1 MMSLQHHIIMRSSGS
16 KVNYYD
22 IQYNTWRAEDPSEY
36 LHWFISPWQSLQA
49 IMSPLIFFLL
59 CVTFG
64 QASGKKKLKD
74 DSDKEQF
81 KSCVSGFCLHQNY
94 SNLELP
100 DVEGSNHIDMDLE
113 VLDILNV
120 DDKKFSVS
128 INIYFGIKWNE
139 TRLDTEVK
147 DNAVNTI
154 RILSS
159 GSPD

>member
-1 MMSLQHHIIMRSSGS
+1 M
-16 KVNYYD
+16 
-22 IQYNTWRAEDPSEY
+22 
-36 LHWFISPWQSLQA
+36 
-49 IMSPLIFFLL
+49 
-59 CVTFG
+59 
-64 QASGKKKLKD
+64 KLKD